1 MHSVSRARATWA
13 TSLILVTSIAFGA
26 CGDDDTSG
34 PGADAILGSW
44 QVTSFVQGG
53 VDLVSAG
60 MDLDVILNSG
70 GTYRFEVTNDQLEI
84 CEVGVQDCQATGSY
98 SYTATTVTIDDD
110 VPADAVT
117 FAYSI
122 SGGDFMTW
130 TGTLNE
136 EAVQIVMQ
144 RL

>member
-1 MHSVSRARATWA
+1 
-13 TSLILVTSIAFGA
+13 
-26 CGDDDTSG
+26 
-34 PGADAILGSW
+34 
-44 QVTSFVQGG
+44 
-53 VDLVSAG
+53 

-84 CEVGVQDCQATGSY
+84 CEGGVQDCQATGSY

-117 FAYSI
+117 FDYFI
-122 SGGDFMTW
+122 SGGNFMTW

-136 EAVQIVMQ
+136 EAVEIVMQ